1 MPRSTPGGTGAPAL
15 PSAAAAGSPGPPPA
29 PAGGRVGA
37 GGGRD
42 GDGAGMVF
50 AWRRF
55 SGWAA
60 PGSPGS
66 GGGARPLGVF
76 QGPLLCKQHIC
87 SWTPHSP
94 PRRNPGGTGA
104 PPPLKW
110 GGHWGQRQTA
120 RQVQLQHPSSE
131 GRCSRSAGFPPA
143 TRPGWPR
150 SQEEPVSGP
159 CMNCPDG
166 ELDRERHPSQEH
178 ERSSPAR
185 PASTRPHT
193 AARYQRR

>member
-1 MPRSTPGGTGAPAL
+1 MHSRRCAQSMPRSTPGGTGAPAL

-104 PPPLKW
+104 PAAGCRITSGMTSHDESGTEGPQPNVKCPRLPHPYLQLCLNGMMPNRKW
-110 GGHWGQRQTA
+110 K
-120 RQVQLQHPSSE
+120 P
-131 GRCSRSAGFPPA
+131 
-143 TRPGWPR
+143 
-150 SQEEPVSGP
+150 
-159 CMNCPDG
+159 
-166 ELDRERHPSQEH
+166 
-178 ERSSPAR
+178 
-185 PASTRPHT
+185 
-193 AARYQRR
+193 